1 MIGPEWLFILII
13 LAGLY
18 MAWSIGAN
26 DVANAMGT
34 SVGSGALTLF
44 QAVLIASVLE
54 FSGAYFFGSHVS
66 ATIQTGIVDPE
77 FFADRPLD
85 LVYGMLASLIGV
97 GVWLQLATYFGWPV
111 STTHS
116 IIGALIGF
124 GAVIGGIDAVQW
136 DNVGLIALSWI
147 VSPLTGGILGFT
159 FFTWLRNSLFY
170 RSHPLAVT
178 KKIMPYLV
186 FCVIGVL
193 VLFLFFDCCKNLNL
207 PISGTQIML
216 FALVLGVLASLL
228 TVFLIKK
235 YVHLDLPPK
244 PANHAPEMFLA
255 LEKARKH
262 LKNIRAQGEQ
272 AFQLESIIQE
282 MDALKSSLSH
292 PEEYAVANQEFK
304 MIEKMFGALQILS
317 ACLMAFA
324 HGANDVA
331 NAIGPLAAAT
341 EILKT
346 GTVHIQSYIPDWT
359 LALGGFGIVLGLA
372 TWGWRVIE
380 TIGKKLTELT
390 PTRGF
395 VAEFSAA
402 LTILTASRLGMPIS
416 TTHTLVGAVVG
427 VGFARGLE
435 ALNLAVMRDIIMSW
449 IITIPAGALL
459 TLGVYALLKQI

>member
-13 LAGLY
+13 IAGLY

-34 SVGSGALTLF
+34 SVGSGALTLV
-44 QAVLIASVLE
+44 QAVIIASILE

-66 ATIQTGIVDPE
+66 STIQSGIIDPE

-97 GVWLQLATYFGWPV
+97 GIWLQLATYFGWPV

-124 GAVIGGIDAVQW
+124 GAVVGGVDAVQW
-136 DNVGLIALSWI
+136 DTVGLIALSWI
-147 VSPLTGGILGFT
+147 VSPLLGSILAFSL
-159 FFTWLRNSLFY
+159 FTWLRNALLY
-170 RSHPLAVT
+170 RNQPLDIT
-178 KKIMPYLV
+178 KKVMPYLV
-186 FCVIGVL
+186 FAVVMVL
-193 VLFLFFDCCKNLNL
+193 ALFLFFDCCKNLHL
-207 PISGTQIML
+207 PLTFSQALLVALALGT
-216 FALVLGVLASLL
+216 ASSFL
-228 TVFLIKK
+228 THFLIRK
-235 YVHLDLPPK
+235 YVKIDLAPK
-244 PANHAPEMFLA
+244 PANHDPEMFMA
-255 LEKARKH
+255 LEKAKRQLGNVH
-262 LKNIRAQGEQ
+262 ASGEQ
-272 AFQLESIIQE
+272 AMQLQSIIRE
-282 MDALKSSLSH
+282 MDDLKSSLSH
-292 PEEYAVANQEFK
+292 PEEYAASNQEFR

-346 GTVHIQSYIPDWT
+346 GTVHFRSQIPDWT

-402 LTILTASRLGMPIS
+402 IIILCASRLGMPIS

-427 VGFARGLE
+427 IGFARGIE
-435 ALNLAVMRDIIMSW
+435 AINLSIVRDILLSW

-459 TLGVYALLKQI
+459 TLGVYTLLKQL

>member
-13 LAGLY
+13 IAGLY

-44 QAVLIASVLE
+44 QAVIIASVLE

-124 GAVIGGIDAVQW
+124 GAVIGGVDAVQW
-136 DNVGLIALSWI
+136 ETVGLIGLSWI
-147 VSPLTGGILGFT
+147 VSPLVGGILGFA
-159 FFTWLRNSLFY
+159 FFTWLRNSLLY

-186 FCVIGVL
+186 FAVSTVMA
-193 VLFLFFDCCKNLNL
+193 LFLFFDCCKNLHL
-207 PISGTQIML
+207 PVTYTQSIFIS
-216 FALVLGVLASLL
+216 LAIGLIASFI

-235 YVHLDLPPK
+235 YVHIELPPK

-255 LEKARKH
+255 LEKARKQ
-262 LKNIRAQGEQ
+262 LANIQANGEQ
-272 AFQLESIIQE
+272 AFQLQSIIQE

-292 PEEYAVANQEFK
+292 PEEYAVTNQEFK
-304 MIEKMFGALQILS
+304 MIEKMFGALQIIS

-346 GTVHIQSYIPDWT
+346 GTVHLQSYIPDWT

-435 ALNLAVMRDIIMSW
+435 ALNLAVMRDIILSW

-459 TLGVYALLKQI
+459 TLGVYSLLKQI